1 MLTTL
6 RAAAAALVFTTIAG
20 TARAQTAAA
29 PSPTK
34 IGYVKTEAL
43 MASAPG
49 RDAAQAT
56 YDKEVAAFTAQQK
69 KWGDSLQKLVDDY
82 KKAAPKLTD
91 AQKQAQELKISGI
104 QTELDAKNQEGQ
116 QKMQA
121 RMNELLAPL
130 MEVVKKA
137 IEDIRVEDGFAI
149 IFSGDANTPIVSA
162 DKNLDL
168 TDRVVGR
175 LKTIAAKAPAAPSS
189 MAPSAV
195 VKKPPTR

>member
-1 MLTTL
+1 MTMFSTL
-6 RAAAAALVFTTIAG
+6 RAAAAALILTAIVG
-20 TARAQTAAA
+20 TAEAQGAA
-29 PSPTK
+29 PPAPAK
-34 IGYVKTEAL
+34 IGSVKTEAL

-121 RMNELLAPL
+121 RMNE
-130 MEVVKKA
+130 
-137 IEDIRVEDGFAI
+137 
-149 IFSGDANTPIVSA
+149 
-162 DKNLDL
+162 
-168 TDRVVGR
+168 
-175 LKTIAAKAPAAPSS
+175 
-189 MAPSAV
+189 
-195 VKKPPTR
+195 

>member
-1 MLTTL
+1 MFITF
-6 RAAAAALVFTTIAG
+6 RAAAAALVFTVIAG
-20 TARAQTAAA
+20 TAQAQASAASA
-29 PSPTK
+29 PAK

-43 MASAPG
+43 MAAAPG

-56 YDKEVAAFTAQQK
+56 YDKEIAVFTLQQK
-69 KWGDSLQKLVDDY
+69 KWSDSLQRLVDDY

-91 AQKQAQELKISGI
+91 PQKQAQELKISTI
-104 QTELDAKNQEGQ
+104 QSELDAKNQDGQ

-149 IFSGDANTPIVSA
+149 IFSGDANSPIVSA

-195 VKKPPTR
+195 VKKPPMR

>member
-1 MLTTL
+1 MFTTI
-6 RAAAAALVFTTIAG
+6 RAAAAALVFTAIASA
-20 TARAQTAAA
+20 ARAQGAA
-29 PSPTK
+29 PSAPTK

-43 MASAPG
+43 MAAAPG

-56 YDKEVAAFTAQQK
+56 YDKEIAVFTVQQK
-69 KWGDSLQKLVDDY
+69 RWSDSLQKLVDDY
-82 KKAAPKLTD
+82 KKAAPKMTD
-91 AQKQAQELKISGI
+91 VQKQAQELKISTI
-104 QTELDAKNQEGQ
+104 QSDLDAKNQDGT

-137 IEDIRVEDGFAI
+137 IEDIRVEDGYAI

-175 LKTIAAKAPAAPSS
+175 LKTLAAKAPAAPSS
-189 MAPSAV
+189 MGPAAV
-195 VKKPPTR
+195 MKKPPTR

>member
-1 MLTTL
+1 MFTTL
-6 RAAAAALVFTTIAG
+6 RAAVAALVFTAIASA
-20 TARAQTAAA
+20 ARAQGAA
-29 PSPTK
+29 PPAPTK

-43 MASAPG
+43 MAAAPG
-49 RDAAQAT
+49 RDVAQAT
-56 YDKEVAAFTAQQK
+56 YDKEIAVFTLQQK

-82 KKAAPKLTD
+82 KKAALKMTD
-91 AQKQAQELKISGI
+91 AQKQAQELKISTI
-104 QTELDAKNQEGQ
+104 QSELDAKNQDGT

-137 IEDIRVEDGFAI
+137 IEDIRVEDGYAI

-175 LKTIAAKAPAAPSS
+175 LKTLAAKAPAAPSS
-189 MAPSAV
+189 MGPAALM
-195 VKKPPTR
+195 KKPPTR

>member
-1 MLTTL
+1 MFTTL
-6 RAAAAALVFTTIAG
+6 RAAAAALVFTAIASVSQ
-20 TARAQTAAA
+20 AQGAA
-29 PSPTK
+29 PPAPIK

-43 MASAPG
+43 MAAAPG

-56 YDKEVAAFTAQQK
+56 YDKEIAAFTVQQK
-69 KWGDSLQKLVDDY
+69 KWSDSLQKLVDDY
-82 KKAAPKLTD
+82 KKAAPKMTD
-91 AQKQAQELKISGI
+91 PQKQAQELKISTI
-104 QTELDAKNQEGQ
+104 QSELDAKNQDGT

-137 IEDIRVEDGFAI
+137 IEDIRVEDGYAI

-175 LKTIAAKAPAAPSS
+175 LKTLAAKAPAAPSP
-189 MAPSAV
+189 MGPAAV
-195 VKKPPTR
+195 TKKPPTR

>member
-1 MLTTL
+1 MFTTF
-6 RAAAAALVFTTIAG
+6 RAATGALAFTVIAG
-20 TARAQTAAA
+20 TAQAQAAVAPA
-29 PSPTK
+29 PSK

-43 MASAPG
+43 MAAAPG

-56 YDKEVAAFTAQQK
+56 YDKEIAAFTQQQK
-69 KWGDSLQKLVDDY
+69 RWSDSLQKLVDEY

-91 AQKQAQELKISGI
+91 AQKQAQELKISTI
-104 QTELDAKNQEGQ
+104 QSELDAKNQDGQ

-121 RMNELLAPL
+121 RMGELLAPL
-130 MEVVKKA
+130 TEIVKKA
-137 IEDIRVEDGFAI
+137 IEDIRVEDGFSI
-149 IFSGDANTPIVSA
+149 IFSGDANSPIVSA

-175 LKTIAAKAPAAPSS
+175 LKTLAAKAPAPPSS